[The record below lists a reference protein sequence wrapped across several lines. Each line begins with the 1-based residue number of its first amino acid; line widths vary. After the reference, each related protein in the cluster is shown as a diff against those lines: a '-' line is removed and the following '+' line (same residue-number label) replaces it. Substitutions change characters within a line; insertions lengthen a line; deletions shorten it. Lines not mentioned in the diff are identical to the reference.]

1 MQNKNEIDMIN
12 NDKDEKKTE
21 YGRAYI
27 DMAVWIASYR
37 NPLKHST
44 YYVVET
50 SINKMQFTM
59 FNTVHECSQLN
70 HGQWVCLNSPLLLH
84 SSSAIEINKTSEFI
98 FMIDLTFSFIW
109 VSRVEFAKTCCIV
122 HWFYTSTK
130 KPNFL
135 LQRSSVER
143 FRHFENTNIL
153 KK

>member
-27 DMAVWIASYR
+27 DMVVWIASYR

-59 FNTVHECSQLN
+59 FNTVHECSQIN
-70 HGQWVCLNSPLLLH
+70 QCLCSW
-84 SSSAIEINKTSEFI
+84 IMVSEC
-98 FMIDLTFSFIW
+98 
-109 VSRVEFAKTCCIV
+109 V
-122 HWFYTSTK
+122 
-130 KPNFL
+130 
-135 LQRSSVER
+135 
-143 FRHFENTNIL
+143 
-153 KK
+153 